1 MHSVRAVAGAAG
13 CVRELRIACPRL
25 PGEGDRAIATMLDQG
40 VKMPQWAIT
49 ALLVFTFVVLPI
61 VGLIVKSLNRR
72 GREHASGRCWGT
84 RTPNDSRGDFH
95 VRHGAK

>member
-1 MHSVRAVAGAAG
+1 MDNSLA
-13 CVRELRIACPRL
+13 ELPALSGR
-25 PGEGDRAIATMLDQG
+25 GIATVLIQG

-72 GREHASGRCWGT
+72 GREQRQ
-84 RTPNDSRGDFH
+84 REMLGDEDP
-95 VRHGAK
+95 K